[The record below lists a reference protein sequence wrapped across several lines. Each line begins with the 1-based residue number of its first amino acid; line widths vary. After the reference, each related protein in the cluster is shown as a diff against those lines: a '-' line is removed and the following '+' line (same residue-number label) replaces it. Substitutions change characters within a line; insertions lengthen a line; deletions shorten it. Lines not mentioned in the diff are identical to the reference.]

1 MSAGSVMGDIHHH
14 HLLTD
19 REKIEI
25 VNERL
30 YGDLTYIEIAE
41 RYKVSTT
48 TVERWREWARK
59 FGYEIPH
66 HLRHIQ
72 RRKPKKQENI
82 EEVEITADDAYTYSE
97 LIAHYKAHKTDPRIL
112 TILHDMTGV
121 KREDIKKILI
131 DAGEYVSNKP
141 RRRKKLRYEKHD

>member
-1 MSAGSVMGDIHHH
+1 MSAGFVMGDIHHPH
-14 HLLTD
+14 RLTD

-30 YGDLTYIEIAE
+30 CGDLTCIEVAE
-41 RYKVSTT
+41 RYKVGIT
-48 TVERWREWARK
+48 TVNHWREWARK
-59 FGYEIPH
+59 FGFEISSYRRRIP
-66 HLRHIQ
+66 Q
-72 RRKPKKQENI
+72 RKPPQKNV
-82 EEVEITADDAYTYSE
+82 EEVEVTADDAYTYSE

-131 DAGEYVSNKP
+131 DAGEYVQNKP

>member
-1 MSAGSVMGDIHHH
+1 MGDIHHH

-25 VNERL
+25 INERL
-30 YGDLTYIEIAE
+30 YGDMTYIEIAE
-41 RYKVSTT
+41 RYKVSATT
-48 TVERWREWARK
+48 AQRWREWARK
-59 FGYEIPH
+59 FGYEIPP
-66 HLRHIQ
+66 HLKHIQ
-72 RRKPKKQENI
+72 RRKPKTQENI

-131 DAGEYVSNKP
+131 DAGEYVSNEP

>member
-1 MSAGSVMGDIHHH
+1 MSAGSAMGDIHHH

-19 REKIEI
+19 HEKIEI
-25 VNERL
+25 IDERL
-30 YGDLTYIEIAE
+30 YGDMTDIEIAE
-41 RYKVSTT
+41 RYKISTS
-48 TVERWREWARK
+48 TVEHWRDWARK
-59 FGYEIPH
+59 FGYEI
-66 HLRHIQ
+66 LSY
-72 RRKPKKQENI
+72 RRRTPKREPKNQE

-131 DAGEYVSNKP
+131 DAGEYVQNKP

>member
-1 MSAGSVMGDIHHH
+1 MSAGSVMGDIRHYHR
-14 HLLTD
+14 LTD
-19 REKIEI
+19 QEKIEI

-30 YGDLTYIEIAE
+30 CGDLTDIEIAE
-41 RYKVSTT
+41 RYKISAASVGH
-48 TVERWREWARK
+48 WRKWARK
-59 FGYEIPH
+59 FGYEILSYH
-66 HLRHIQ
+66 
-72 RRKPKKQENI
+72 RRTPKREPKNQE

-141 RRRKKLRYEKHD
+141 RRRKKLTYEKVD

>member
-1 MSAGSVMGDIHHH
+1 MSAGSVMGDIHHPH
-14 HLLTD
+14 RLTD

-30 YGDLTYIEIAE
+30 CGDLACIEIAE
-41 RYKVSTT
+41 RYKVGIT
-48 TVERWREWARK
+48 TVNHWREWARK
-59 FGYEIPH
+59 FGYKIPS

-72 RRKPKKQENI
+72 RRKPQKNI

>member
-1 MSAGSVMGDIHHH
+1 MSAGSVMGDIRHYHR
-14 HLLTD
+14 LTD
-19 REKIEI
+19 QEKIEI

-30 YGDLTYIEIAE
+30 CGDLTDIEIAE
-41 RYKVSTT
+41 RYKISAASVGH
-48 TVERWREWARK
+48 WRKWARK
-59 FGYEIPH
+59 FGYEIPSYH
-66 HLRHIQ
+66 
-72 RRKPKKQENI
+72 RRTPKREPKNQV

-131 DAGEYVSNKP
+131 DAGEYVQNKP